1 MAFYKAITSLVKIP
15 GMKYAPSIDMSASLI
30 VCAIILVL
38 LYLTA
43 NNVEGLTTAGSSK
56 YSELHGDEIF
66 TPLYAA
72 MSDTIFG
79 DAQKESYEADLIVR
93 EASIGPDSSVVDVGC
108 GSGNLTAQLAKSKCT
123 IIGIDTAGRMV
134 ARAKQQHQATPF
146 LVDDVLSPVRLPAR
160 GTYTH
165 ATLLNFGA
173 YKHSD
178 TGRLFRAVG
187 GLLAPRGKLIMH
199 LVNRDKF
206 DPIVP
211 ASNVFVGVTPQ
222 NYVKKRITRSNV
234 VFDSHDYVADFEIP
248 EKGDERTFV
257 ETITEKDGGAIVQN
271 RTTLFMPKQSAVLA
285 SAADMGFDMV
295 SQHSLDEVGYQH
307 NYIYILQKRD

>member
-1 MAFYKAITSLVKIP
+1 MAFYNAITSLLKIP
-15 GMKYAPSIDMSASLI
+15 GMKYAPSIDVSVSLI
-30 VCAIILVL
+30 ICMIILVL
-38 LYLTA
+38 LYRTS
-43 NNVEGLTTAGSSK
+43 NNTEGLTTAGPSN
-56 YSELHGDEIF
+56 YSELYGDEIF

-79 DAQKESYEADLIVR
+79 DAQKELYETDLIVR
-93 EASIGPDSSVVDVGC
+93 EASIGPDSIVVDVGC
-108 GSGNLTAQLAKSKCT
+108 GTGNQTAQLAKSKCT
-123 IIGIDTAGRMV
+123 IVGIDTAGSMV
-134 ARAKQQHQATPF
+134 ARAKQQHQATSF
-146 LVDDVLSPVRLPAR
+146 LVEDVLNPMRLPAR

-173 YKHSD
+173 YKHND
-178 TGRLFRAVG
+178 TGKLFRAVG
-187 GLLAPRGKLIMH
+187 GVLAPRGKLILH

-211 ASNVFVGVTPQ
+211 AANVFVGVTPQ
-222 NYVKKRITRSNV
+222 NYVNKRITRSNV

-248 EKGDERTFV
+248 AKGDERTFV
-257 ETITEKDGGAIVQN
+257 ETITEKDGGAVVQN

-295 SQHSLDEVGYQH
+295 TRHSLDEVGYHH